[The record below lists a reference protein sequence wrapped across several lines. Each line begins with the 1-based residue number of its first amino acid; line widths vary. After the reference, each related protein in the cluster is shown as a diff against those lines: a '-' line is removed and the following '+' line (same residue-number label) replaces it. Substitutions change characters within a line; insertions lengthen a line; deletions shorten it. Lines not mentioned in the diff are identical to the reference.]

1 MSEEEA
7 RTLIEGL
14 TTEEKISLYEMLL
27 DLRQNRKHAEFPS
40 G

>member
-14 TTEEKISLYEMLL
+14 TAEEKISLYEMLL
-27 DLRQNRKHAEFPS
+27 DLRQNLEHAGSQPD
-40 G
+40 

>member
-14 TTEEKISLYEMLL
+14 TAEEKISLYEMLL
-27 DLRQNRKHAEFPS
+27 SLRQNREHAGSQPD
-40 G
+40 